1 MAFLPSVANLIIAI
15 FYLAL
20 QLYTASIMMSA
31 TIIAIAIIL
40 FCFFVR
46 YIPKYSDA
54 IMAMPVLYGIRLPFT
69 LPISFGLFYTPIT
82 IIPTCIGIFAY
93 YFLVGINKNIGTLEQ
108 VKNSDDPFEVYT
120 NTIKSVI
127 SNQAMFSSMIVF
139 SIVIIVVYI
148 IRNLKIDYAFEIASA
163 AGAAASMLGMFIL
176 MLRYEVGFGIAGV
189 IFGSI
194 ISGAIS
200 YFIIFMVRPLG
211 YAAVENVQFEDDD
224 YYYYVRAVPKL
235 KDLGNKVEI
244 KHVVGR
250 TDDRNA
256 GKINGTS
263 STSDGFNYGGKDVFT
278 KDLNEIS
285 ATSEADIKQESSG
298 GFRIAGLLT
307 GITALTTQA
316 HKHLSKNAATKAQAT
331 RNAATK
337 AQSTRNAATKA
348 QSSKNV
354 ASKSQTTKNLNSEIA
369 KNSRTKTTTNAA
381 EGKITNASITRTK
394 TDMLRKNPDGMAV
407 REGRQRSTVSE
418 NKNYPGSTVQRR
430 ASSGT
435 GEMSR
440 RGASSGT
447 GEMSRRGASSGT
459 GEMAQRRASSGTGEM
474 SQRRASSGTGEMS
487 KRRASSGT
495 GEMSQRRASSGTG
508 EMAQRRASSGTG
520 EMSQRRASSGTGEM
534 SQRRASSGTGEMAQR
549 RASSGTGE
557 MSQRRASSGTGEMA
571 QRRASSGTGE
581 MSQRRAS
588 SGTGE
593 MSRRRPSS
601 GTENVTRR
609 KAYTG
614 SSAENSVV
622 DRRNKL

>member
-1 MAFLPSVANLIIAI
+1 
-15 FYLAL
+15 
-20 QLYTASIMMSA
+20 MSA

-69 LPISFGLFYTPIT
+69 LPISFGLFYTPVT

-316 HKHLSKNAATKAQAT
+316 HKHLSKNVGTKAQATRNTATKAQATRNAATKAQAT

-337 AQSTRNAATKA
+337 AQA
-348 QSSKNV
+348 SKNV

-435 GEMSR
+435 E
-440 RGASSGT
+440 
-447 GEMSRRGASSGT
+447 
-459 GEMAQRRASSGTGEM
+459 EM

-487 KRRASSGT
+487 H
-495 GEMSQRRASSGTG
+495 RRASSGTG

-534 SQRRASSGTGEMAQR
+534 SQRRASSGTGEMSKR
-549 RASSGTGE
+549 RASSGIGE
-557 MSQRRASSGTGEMA
+557 MSQK
-571 QRRASSGTGE
+571 RASSGTGE

>member
-1 MAFLPSVANLIIAI
+1 MTQLISIRTKFLELYQRAGTIINASCKFIFAFIILMSARSMTGYNELCSKVFVVLLLSLVMAFLPSVANLIIAI

-127 SNQAMFSSMIVF
+127 SNQAMFSSMIGF

-278 KDLNEIS
+278 KDINEIS

-316 HKHLSKNAATKAQAT
+316 HKHLSKNVAPKAQAT
-331 RNAATK
+331 RNTA
-337 AQSTRNAATKA
+337 SKA

-354 ASKSQTTKNLNSEIA
+354 AAKSQTTKKLNSEIA
-369 KNSRTKTTTNAA
+369 KNSRTKTATNAA

-430 ASSGT
+430 T
-435 GEMSR
+435 
-440 RGASSGT
+440 
-447 GEMSRRGASSGT
+447 
-459 GEMAQRRASSGTGEM
+459 Q
-474 SQRRASSGTGEMS
+474 
-487 KRRASSGT
+487 SGT

-508 EMAQRRASSGTG
+508 EMAQRRPSSGTR
-520 EMSQRRASSGTGEM
+520 EMSQRRASSGTV
-534 SQRRASSGTGEMAQR
+534 AQR
-549 RASSGTGE
+549 RTQS
-557 MSQRRASSGTGEMA
+557 R
-571 QRRASSGTGE
+571 
-581 MSQRRAS
+581 
-588 SGTGE
+588 TGE

-609 KAYTG
+609 RAYTD
-614 SSAENSVV
+614 SIAENSVV

>member
-1 MAFLPSVANLIIAI
+1 MTQLISIRTKFLELYQRAGTIINASCKFIFAFIILMSARSMTGYNELCSKVFVVLLLSLVMAFLPSVANLIIAI

-69 LPISFGLFYTPIT
+69 LPISFGLFYTPVT

-285 ATSEADIKQESSG
+285 ATSEADISKESSG

-331 RNAATK
+331 RNASTKAQVTRNTATK
-337 AQSTRNAATKA
+337 AQAARNAATKA

-354 ASKSQTTKNLNSEIA
+354 ASKSQTTKKLNSEIA

-381 EGKITNASITRTK
+381 EGKITNASRTRTK
-394 TDMLRKNPDGMAV
+394 TEMLRKNPDGMAV
-407 REGRQRSTVSE
+407 REVRQRSTVSE

-430 ASSGT
+430 T
-435 GEMSR
+435 
-440 RGASSGT
+440 
-447 GEMSRRGASSGT
+447 
-459 GEMAQRRASSGTGEM
+459 Q
-474 SQRRASSGTGEMS
+474 
-487 KRRASSGT
+487 
-495 GEMSQRRASSGTG
+495 
-508 EMAQRRASSGTG
+508 
-520 EMSQRRASSGTGEM
+520 
-534 SQRRASSGTGEMAQR
+534 
-549 RASSGTGE
+549 
-557 MSQRRASSGTGEMA
+557 
-571 QRRASSGTGE
+571 
-581 MSQRRAS
+581 

-593 MSRRRPSS
+593 MSRRRASS

-609 KAYTG
+609 KAYSG

>member
-1 MAFLPSVANLIIAI
+1 MTQLISIRTKFLELYQRAGTIINASCKFIFAFIILMSARSMTGYNELCSKVFVVLLLSLVMAFLPSVANLIIAI

-278 KDLNEIS
+278 KDINEIS

-316 HKHLSKNAATKAQAT
+316 HKHLSKNVAPKAQAT
-331 RNAATK
+331 RNTA
-337 AQSTRNAATKA
+337 SKA

-354 ASKSQTTKNLNSEIA
+354 AAKSQTTKKLNSEIA
-369 KNSRTKTTTNAA
+369 KNSRTKTATNAA

-430 ASSGT
+430 T
-435 GEMSR
+435 
-440 RGASSGT
+440 
-447 GEMSRRGASSGT
+447 
-459 GEMAQRRASSGTGEM
+459 Q
-474 SQRRASSGTGEMS
+474 
-487 KRRASSGT
+487 SGT

-508 EMAQRRASSGTG
+508 EMAQRRPSSGTR
-520 EMSQRRASSGTGEM
+520 EMSQRRASSGTV
-534 SQRRASSGTGEMAQR
+534 AQR
-549 RASSGTGE
+549 RTQS
-557 MSQRRASSGTGEMA
+557 R
-571 QRRASSGTGE
+571 
-581 MSQRRAS
+581 
-588 SGTGE
+588 TGE

-609 KAYTG
+609 RAYTD
-614 SSAENSVV
+614 SIAENSVV